1 MVRKF
6 LSVACAVL
14 ILASGA
20 LFAAPEDSTDQ
31 STWWIGRPIVKFSY
45 EGLRNVP
52 VTTVDDITYPY
63 LGKEFSDS
71 LFNELQA
78 NLYASDY
85 FSYFEAEA
93 LPTGESGRELEI
105 LFRFSELPQVAEI
118 LFIGQNGIKDRELAR
133 AISLKTGDF
142 GTRQQFDLATNA
154 LLAHYKEKGYDQASI
169 TSDYQIDETAN
180 KVVVTF
186 TIDEGLQ
193 SKVAEIAFEGNEHI
207 PASTLKRQISS
218 KVQSLFNSGNFN
230 EQTARTDAVSIEQH
244 YQKNGYIDAKVSD
257 IRFEDISAAEDKTKK
272 IRIVFVITEG
282 EQWTLGTIA
291 VEGNTIFSDETVQSQ
306 ISMKPG
312 AVLDIQSVNSEI
324 SKIADLYWNDGYI
337 YNSINI
343 AEKRDEEK
351 HVVDF
356 TVSITEQGQ
365 AVVEDILINGLTKT
379 KPHVFERELTIKVGD
394 VFSKAKMIQSGQ
406 NIYNTGL
413 VTDVQFDIL
422 YGSEEGK
429 VVLEF
434 RVVEGNQMDIQFGA
448 TFGGNVDGFPV
459 SGFVQWSDKN
469 LGGTGRNL
477 SIATNISPDTQS
489 LQFSFSDGW
498 VGNRRWSNGLT
509 LNLERSVKSSVMQRG
524 AGSDQYKGHDDLTW
538 PLGYNSYLEYAAAGK
553 ATPSSQYLMSYDYYR
568 IALGYTTGYTF
579 MFNTGRLSLSVG
591 ASLGLNHAVYDAN
604 KYDPYEL
611 LIQRYHEKW
620 QFSNRMS
627 LYLSWDGRDL
637 IQNTTRGYLLSQQF
651 TYAGG
656 ALFGLS
662 NYMRSTTSASG
673 YLTLFSIPAQKPYN
687 GVLSL
692 TSSVSFMLPQY
703 SNLGGYEGWGW
714 HPAKEGAT
722 KYEMLYI
729 DGMNIGRGFTPV
741 FDLSF
746 MWDNVLEFSIPVV
759 QNVLAAEA
767 FVSATGVTKNLS
779 DLERFSNI
787 NWYFSMGAGIKLKI
801 PGFPLGLYLVKNA
814 AYNVPD
820 TYTGEGQFS
829 WVGGDIF
836 KGSSTTS
843 GMKLVLAIT
852 TSLF

>member
-6 LSVACAVL
+6 LSVICAVL
-14 ILASGA
+14 ILASFPV
-20 LFAAPEDSTDQ
+20 FAAPEDVTEQ
-31 STWWIGRPIVKFSY
+31 PGWWIGLPIVKFNY
-45 EGLRNVP
+45 EGLQNVP
-52 VTTVDDITYPY
+52 VSTVDDITYPY
-63 LGKEFSDS
+63 LGREFSDS

-85 FSYFEAEA
+85 FSHFEAEA
-93 LPTGESGRELEI
+93 LPGGESNTQLEI
-105 LFRFSELPQVAEI
+105 LFRFSELPQVSEI
-118 LFIGQNGIKDRELAR
+118 VFTGQNGLKERELSR
-133 AISLKTGDF
+133 AISLKVGDF

-154 LLAHYKEKGYDQASI
+154 LLAHYREKGYDQISI
-169 TSDYQIDETAN
+169 TSDYQIDEATN
-180 KVVVTF
+180 KVSVTF
-186 TIDEGLQ
+186 TINEGLQ
-193 SKVAEIAFEGNEHI
+193 SKVADVAFEGNENI
-207 PASTLKRQISS
+207 PSTTLKRQISS

-230 EQTARTDAVSIEQH
+230 EQTARADALAIEQY

-257 IRFEDISAAEDKTKK
+257 VRFEDISTPEDKTNRIK
-272 IRIVFVITEG
+272 IVFVVDEG
-282 EQWTLGTIA
+282 EQWTLGTIS
-291 VEGNTIFSDETVQSQ
+291 VDGNTIFSDEVIQST

-312 AVLDIQSVNSEI
+312 TVLDIQAVNTEI
-324 SKIADLYWNDGYI
+324 TKIADLYWNDGYI
-337 YNSINI
+337 YNAINI
-343 AEKRDEEK
+343 GENRDEEN

-379 KPHVFERELTIKVGD
+379 KPYVFERELTIKVGD

-434 RVVEGNQMDIQFGA
+434 RVEEGNQMDIQFGA

-469 LGGTGRNL
+469 LGGRGQNL

-509 LNLERSVKSSVMQRG
+509 LNLERSVKSGVMQKG
-524 AGSDQYKGHDDLTW
+524 AGSGYYNGRDEESW

-568 IALGYTTGYTF
+568 IALGYNTGYTF
-579 MFNTGRLSLSVG
+579 MFDPGRLTLSVG
-591 ASLGLNHAVYDAN
+591 ASIGLNHAVYDQD

-611 LIQRYHEKW
+611 LIQRYHERW
-620 QFSNRMS
+620 QFSNRLS

-637 IQNTTRGYLLSQQF
+637 IENTTRGYLLSQQF

-656 ALFGLS
+656 GLFGLS

-673 YLTLFSIPAQKPYN
+673 YLTLFSIPAEKPYN
-687 GVLSL
+687 GVMSL

-703 SNLGGYEGWGW
+703 SNLGGYGDWGW
-714 HPAKEGAT
+714 HDAKQGAT

-746 MWDNVLEFSIPVV
+746 MWDNMLEFSIPIV

-767 FVSATGVTKNLS
+767 FVSATGVTDTLGELNS
-779 DLERFSNI
+779 FSNI

-814 AYNVPD
+814 AYNVD
-820 TYTGEGQFS
+820 AYTNPGKFS

-836 KGSSTTS
+836 KASSSSTS